1 MSFRTAS
8 IVHTCAFAALAF
20 SGPANAQSAG
30 KDATAVQSPSPRYQ
44 DAVRLIDAWLD
55 AQRAYDRVPGMS
67 VAIVNGQELLLSKG
81 YGSTD
86 AAGAV
91 PATSRSIYSICSVT
105 KLFTAMGV
113 MQLVENGKLNLDDD
127 IKKHLN
133 WFSIQESESGSGPI
147 SIRSLLTH
155 SSGLPREADFPYW
168 SGPDF
173 SFPNTEQL
181 RAKLPT
187 QKALYRPSEHYQYSN
202 LGMTLAG
209 DMLVQVSGQTFESF
223 LANTFTT
230 PLGMTDTR
238 PFMPMELY
246 GKQMAVGFSNIKRD
260 GTRNLLKPYD
270 THALQ
275 AAAGITSTVDD
286 MAKFVSWQFRLLKT
300 GKTEIL
306 RASTLHDMQRVHWT
320 DPDWKVTRGLGFQ
333 ISQENGKTI
342 IGHAGTCPGY
352 KSALEMIPKD
362 ELAVIVM
369 INAYIEPTKY
379 TRGIHKL
386 LAKVKAPAAEV
397 SATPQPHL
405 ERFAGLY
412 NRPVRGPEIFI
423 APWQGKLAMLTLPAD
438 DPSRIE
444 VLRLVKDTLFRLVND
459 DGSDGEEFRFEAN
472 AKGEIVRAW
481 TSSQTLERIR

>member
-1 MSFRTAS
+1 MFARTAS
-8 IVHTCAFAALAF
+8 IAYTCAFAALVC
-20 SGPANAQSAG
+20 SGPSHAQSAD
-30 KDATAVQSPSPRYQ
+30 KDAAAVQPPSPRYQ
-44 DAVRLIDAWLD
+44 DAVRLIDAWLE
-55 AQRAYDRVPGMS
+55 AQQAYDRVPGMS

-86 AAGAV
+86 AAGKV
-91 PATSRSIYSICSVT
+91 PATSRSIYSICSIT

-181 RAKLPT
+181 RAKLLT
-187 QKALYRPSEHYQYSN
+187 QKALYRPLDHYQYSN

-209 DMLVQVSGQTFESF
+209 DVLVQMSGQTFESF

-230 PLGMTDTR
+230 PLAMNDTR
-238 PFMPMELY
+238 PFIPMELY
-246 GKQMAVGFSNIKRD
+246 GKQMAVGFSSIKRD

-270 THALQ
+270 TYALQ
-275 AAAGITSTVDD
+275 AVAGITSTVDD

-306 RASTLHDMQRVHWT
+306 RAATLRDMQRVHWT

-333 ISQENGKTI
+333 IAQENGKTMV
-342 IGHAGTCPGY
+342 GHTGTCPGY
-352 KSALEMIPKD
+352 KSALAMVPKD
-362 ELAVIVM
+362 ELAAIVM
-369 INAYIEPTKY
+369 INAYTEPEKY

-386 LAKVKAPAAEV
+386 LNKVKTAEAGSAPK
-397 SATPQPHL
+397 PDL

-412 NRPVRGPEIFI
+412 NLPVRGPEMVIV
-423 APWQGKLAMLTLPAD
+423 PWQGKLAMLTLPAD

-444 VLRLVKDTLFRLVND
+444 VLRLVKDTLFRRVND

-481 TSSQTLERIR
+481 TPSQKLERIR

>member
-8 IVHTCAFAALAF
+8 IAYTCVFASLAF
-20 SGPANAQSAG
+20 SAPSNAQTAG
-30 KDATAVQSPSPRYQ
+30 KAAAAVPSPSPRYQ

-55 AQRAYDRVPGMS
+55 AQQAYDRVPGMS
-67 VAIVNGQELLLSKG
+67 VAVVHGQELILSKG

-86 AAGAV
+86 AAGKV
-91 PATSRSIYSICSVT
+91 PATPRSIYSICSIT
-105 KLFTAMGV
+105 KLFTTMGV

-127 IKKHLN
+127 IKKHLT
-133 WFSIQESESGSGPI
+133 WFTIQESESGSEPI

-155 SSGLPREADFPYW
+155 SSGLPREADFPSW

-173 SFPNTEQL
+173 AFPNTEQF

-187 QKALYRPSEHYQYSN
+187 QKALYRPSDHYQYSN

-209 DMLVQVSGQTFESF
+209 DVLLQVSGQTFESF
-223 LANTFTT
+223 LANTFTA
-230 PLGMTDTR
+230 PLGMNDTR
-238 PFMPMELY
+238 PFIPMELY
-246 GKQMAVGFSNIKRD
+246 GDQMAVGFSNIKRD
-260 GTRNLLKPYD
+260 GTRNPLKPYD
-270 THALQ
+270 SSALQ

-306 RASTLHDMQRVHWT
+306 RAATLRDMQRVNWT

-342 IGHAGTCPGY
+342 VGHTGTCPGY
-352 KSALEMIPKD
+352 KSAVEMVPKD

-369 INAYIEPTKY
+369 INAYIEPGKY

-386 LAKVKAPAAEV
+386 LSKVKAAEAS
-397 SATPQPHL
+397 SAPKPNL

-412 NRPVRGPEIFI
+412 NQPVRGPEMVIM
-423 APWQGKLAMLTLPAD
+423 PWQGKLAMLTLPAD

-444 VLRLVKDTLFRLVND
+444 VLRLVTDTLFRRVND

-481 TSSQTLERIR
+481 TPSQKLERIR